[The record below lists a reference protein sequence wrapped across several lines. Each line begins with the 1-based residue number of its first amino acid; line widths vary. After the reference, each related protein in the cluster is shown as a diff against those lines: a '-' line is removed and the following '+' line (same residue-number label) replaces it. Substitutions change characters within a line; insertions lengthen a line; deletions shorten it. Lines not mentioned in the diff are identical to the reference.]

1 MAKPTLGIWSTTSL
15 VVGNIVG
22 TGILMLPSSLA
33 ALGTAGILGWVGT
46 TVGAMLLALVF
57 ARLSRRFPK
66 TGGPFAYT
74 QYAFGD
80 FVGFQMAWMYW
91 TANWVSNAAVAI
103 AFVSYMS
110 KIYPQLAQHPF
121 MSFLLGLSSIW
132 LLTLINLRG
141 VKTFGRVQILITL
154 LKLAP
159 LAFIMVVGF
168 PEVKSSNI
176 FPLAPAPGKDILY
189 VLTHGISLTLFSFM
203 GLEAATIPAG
213 EVKNP
218 EKTISRAT
226 ILGTLL
232 AAVIYIWINIVA
244 LGVLGVDVLSKSQAP
259 FAEIAGRLYGANM
272 EMIVAGF
279 GAFAAFATLNGWILL
294 QGQIPMAAAQENLLP
309 KIFGAKNNNDVPWFS
324 LILSSALASI
334 LLSANYTM
342 DFVSQFTFIVNLTT
356 FTILLPY
363 LYSSVAD
370 VILLIEARKGARKR
384 ELFRAALISAGAFI
398 YALGAI
404 YGNGKD
410 IVFWGTLFTLGGV
423 PFYVWARQTKK
434 GAYQW
439 AKETSPETIESS

>member
-1 MAKPTLGIWSTTSL
+1 MTKPTLGIWATTAL

-33 ALGTAGILGWVGT
+33 ALGTAGILGWFGT
-46 TVGAMLLALVF
+46 TIGALFLALVF

-103 AFVSYMS
+103 AFVSYLS
-110 KIYPQLAQHPF
+110 IIYPQVATQPLVSL
-121 MSFLLGLSSIW
+121 MLGLGAIW
-132 LLTLINLRG
+132 ILTVLNLRG
-141 VKTFGRVQILITL
+141 TQTFGRVQIFITL
-154 LKLAP
+154 LKLTP
-159 LAFIMVVGF
+159 LGFIAIVGL
-168 PEVKSSNI
+168 PEIKSSNI
-176 FPLAPAPGKDILY
+176 FPLTPAPGKDFLY
-189 VLTHGISLTLFSFM
+189 VISHGISLTLFSFM
-203 GLEAATIPAG
+203 GLEAATIPAQD
-213 EVKNP
+213 VKNP

-226 ILGTLL
+226 IFGTLL

-244 LGVLGVDVLSKSQAP
+244 LGILGADALAQAQAP
-259 FAEIAGRLYGANM
+259 FAQIAEQLYGQNM
-272 EMIVAGF
+272 GLIVAGF

-309 KIFGAKNNNDVPWFS
+309 QIFATKNGQGVPWFS
-324 LILSSALASI
+324 LVLSSTLASI
-334 LLSANYTM
+334 LLSVNYTL

-356 FTILLPY
+356 FTVLLPY
-363 LYSSVAD
+363 LYTSVAD
-370 VILLIEARKGARKR
+370 VILLIESRKNARKR
-384 ELFRAALISAGAFI
+384 EIFRASLISAGAFL

-404 YGNGKD
+404 YGNGRD
-410 IVFWGTLFTLGGV
+410 IVFSGTLFTLMGV

-434 GAYQW
+434 SSYQW
-439 AKETSPETIESS
+439 KQETSSLPQ